1 MAGYDGYSMSN
12 NARLAYQ
19 SGERPLS
26 KWNKNAFLEEVAD
39 LEGEIYE
46 KVKNTP
52 IFILKEFLDYS
63 AWHHTGKHYNITKF
77 YSFNLE
83 SFMATTEE
91 EINTLKEKRKQYL
104 EETKEERDLKK
115 KDAERKRADKK
126 AKKELDEKIISYLP
140 FTHYKTKTTILRAY
154 EEGRITL
161 ESLEELKRI
170 EELKKELAPL
180 LKLSKYKTISGFVN
194 AVEKGTITKEEVE
207 ELKIKRK
214 LKKLMWL
221 TEYKN
226 PEDLF
231 SAYKNRKITIEEL
244 EKKKQILLKK
254 C

>member
-26 KWNKNAFLEEVAD
+26 KWNKDAFLEEVAD

-52 IFILKEFLDYS
+52 LYILKEFLCYS
-63 AWHHTGKHYNITKF
+63 SWHHTSKHYNITNF

-83 SFMATTEE
+83 SFVSATEE
-91 EINTLKEKRKQYL
+91 EINTLKENRRRYL
-104 EETKEERDLKK
+104 AETKEERELKK
-115 KDAERKRADKK
+115 KEAEKKR

-140 FTHYKTKTTILRAY
+140 FTHYKTESTILRAY

-161 ESLEELKRI
+161 ESLVELKRI
-170 EELKKELAPL
+170 EELKKELTPL
-180 LKLSKYKTISGFVN
+180 LKLTKYKTISGFAN
-194 AVEKGTITKEEVE
+194 AVEKGIVTKEEVD
-207 ELKIKRK
+207 ELKTKRK

-221 TEYKN
+221 TDYKN
-226 PEDLF
+226 LEDLF
-231 SAYKNRKITIEEL
+231 SAYKNK
-244 EKKKQILLKK
+244 
-254 C
+254 